1 MKPSTALAVAAVA
14 AAAIAT
20 LAATSGA
27 PPAAPAARPSG
38 PIRTVSGG
46 DPTARLSLLALRRT
60 GRVVTAR
67 LRLSVVRDPGLLPY
81 EVDVAADGG
90 REGTADGLRLYDDA
104 GGSTIMPLR
113 DPDGGCSCSRGLGDL
128 AEGDSV
134 AVFARFAVPAGREA
148 LTLDAP
154 GFPPF
159 YDVPVGTG

>member
-1 MKPSTALAVAAVA
+1 MKPSTALAVAAVIA
-14 AAAIAT
+14 AAAT
-20 LAATSGA
+20 LTATSGA
-27 PPAAPAARPSG
+27 PPAPAARPSG

-60 GRVVTAR
+60 GRVVTAK

-81 EVDVAADGG
+81 EVDIAADGG
-90 REGTADGLRLYDDA
+90 REGTADGLRLYDDT

-159 YDVPVGTG
+159 YDVPVATG